1 MMISVSSPMT
11 GMEITDYLN
20 RYLLDKFSILEGVA
34 SVDIS
39 GNQEKSMRIWLNRNQ
54 LAVHNIIFADVEEPE
69 SEYMEFPVKINLKYT
84 TPEDFMKIIISRDE
98 RGNPIRISDIA
109 KVTIYKKSNRSFFEV
124 NVQPSVAIQISKS
137 QTADVIKISKD
148 VRALIEN
155 L

>member
-1 MMISVSSPMT
+1 MISISDPMR
-11 GMEITDYLN
+11 GMEIDHYLN
-20 RYLLDKFSILEGVA
+20 RYLLDKFSVIEGVV

-54 LAVHNIIFADVEEPE
+54 LAVHNIIVADVEEPE

-109 KVTIYKKSNRSFFEV
+109 KVTRYEI
-124 NVQPSVAIQISKS
+124 
-137 QTADVIKISKD
+137 
-148 VRALIEN
+148 
-155 L
+155 